1 MIFLRAGTKTI
12 EVYKLNLLDKYIL
25 KEFLKILV
33 ITVLSF
39 IALFLIVDFFDKVRM
54 FLSNN
59 ASTGQMASYFVYSI
73 PMIISYIFPPAVL
86 LSTLMTFSSLSKF
99 NEITAMKANGI
110 NVYRISLPLIIFAVI
125 AAVFLFY
132 FNELISPASVQ
143 KTEYIVK
150 VDVQKQKTLGFF
162 KQNEIWYHGEN
173 AVYNFKMFDV
183 DKNTIRG
190 VTINYLNPDFTL
202 MSRIDAQS
210 AEWKNDQWV
219 FYNLLTTH
227 FDNNN
232 NPVLEWSKE
241 KVINIPEKPNDF
253 KVMQKDVE
261 KMGYF
266 ELSKYVKKIRLEGYD
281 VTKYLV
287 ELQGKIAFPMVILIM
302 VFIAVPFSLRSERS
316 GGVMQSIGLG
326 IFIGF
331 SYWIVHAFCMS
342 LGRSEILPVFL
353 AAWGANILFAAVAA
367 VLFYRV
373 HT

>member
-1 MIFLRAGTKTI
+1 MR
-12 EVYKLNLLDKYIL
+12 LLDKYIL
-25 KEFLKILV
+25 KEFLRFLV
-33 ITVLSF
+33 ITLLSF
-39 IALFLIVDFFDKVRM
+39 IALFLIVDFFEKIRM

-59 ASTGQMASYFVYSI
+59 ASVGQMASYFVYSI
-73 PMIISYIFPPAVL
+73 PMIVSYVFPPAVL

-110 NVYRISLPLIIFAVI
+110 NIYRISLPIIIFAAI
-125 AAVFLFY
+125 AAIFLFY
-132 FNELISPASVQ
+132 FSELITPASVQ
-143 KTEYIVK
+143 KTEHIVK
-150 VDVQKQKTLGFF
+150 VEVQKQKTLGFF

-183 DKNTIRG
+183 DKNIIRG
-190 VTINYLNPDFTL
+190 VTINYLSPDFTL
-202 MSRIDAQS
+202 MTRIDAQR
-210 AEWKNDQWV
+210 AEWKSDKWF
-219 FYNLLTTH
+219 FYDLLTTR

-241 KVINIPEKPNDF
+241 KVINITENQNDF

-266 ELSKYVKKIRLEGYD
+266 ELRKYVKKIRLEGYD

-331 SYWIVHAFCMS
+331 SYWIVHAFSMS
-342 LGRSEILPVFL
+342 LGKSEILPVFL

>member
-1 MIFLRAGTKTI
+1 MFFLCAKTKTI
-12 EVYKLNLLDKYIL
+12 EVGKLNLLDKYIL
-25 KEFLKILV
+25 KEFLRFLV
-33 ITVLSF
+33 ITLLSF
-39 IALFLIVDFFDKVRM
+39 IALFLIVDFFEKIRM

-59 ASTGQMASYFVYSI
+59 ASVSQMASYFICLI
-73 PMIISYIFPPAVL
+73 PMIISYVLPPAVL

-110 NVYRISLPLIIFAVI
+110 NIYRISLPIIIFAAI
-125 AAVFLFY
+125 AAVFSFY
-132 FNELISPASVQ
+132 FNELITPASVQ

-183 DKNTIRG
+183 DKNIIRG

-202 MSRIDAQS
+202 MARIDAQR
-210 AEWKNDQWV
+210 AEWKSDKWF
-219 FYNLLTTH
+219 FYNLLTTR
-227 FDNNN
+227 FDGNN

-241 KVINIPEKPNDF
+241 QVISIPEKPNDF

-266 ELSKYVKKIRLEGYD
+266 ELRKYVKKIRQEGYD

-287 ELQGKIAFPMVILIM
+287 DLHGKIAFPMVILIM
-302 VFIAVPFSLRSERS
+302 VIIAVPFSLRSERS

-326 IFIGF
+326 VFIGF
-331 SYWIVHAFCMS
+331 SYWIVHAFSMS
-342 LGRSEILPVFL
+342 LGKSEVLPALL
-353 AAWGANILFAAVAA
+353 AAWGANILFSAAAA

>member
-1 MIFLRAGTKTI
+1 MK
-12 EVYKLNLLDKYIL
+12 LLDKYIL

-33 ITVLSF
+33 ITILSF
-39 IALFLIVDFFDKVRM
+39 IALFLIVDFFDKIRM

-59 ASTGQMASYFVYSI
+59 ASAGQMASYFVYSI

-86 LSTLMTFSSLSKF
+86 LATLMTFSSLSKF

-110 NVYRISLPLIIFAVI
+110 NIYRISLPLIIFAAI

-132 FNELISPASVQ
+132 FNELISPASIQ

-150 VDVQKQKTLGFF
+150 VEVQKQKTLGFF
-162 KQNEIWYHGEN
+162 KQNEIWYHAEN

-183 DKNTIRG
+183 DKNIIRG

-202 MSRIDAQS
+202 KSRIDAQS

-219 FYNLLTTH
+219 FYNLLITH

-287 ELQGKIAFPMVILIM
+287 DLQGKIAFPMVILIM

-353 AAWGANILFAAVAA
+353 AAWGANILFAALAA

>member
-1 MIFLRAGTKTI
+1 MK
-12 EVYKLNLLDKYIL
+12 LLDKYIL

-39 IALFLIVDFFDKVRM
+39 IALFLIVDFFEKIRM

-59 ASTGQMASYFVYSI
+59 ASAGQMASYFVYSI

-86 LSTLMTFSSLSKF
+86 LSTLVTFSSLSKF

-110 NVYRISLPLIIFAVI
+110 NIYRISLPLIIFAAI
-125 AAVFLFY
+125 AAVILFY
-132 FNELISPASVQ
+132 FNELISPASIQ

-150 VDVQKQKTLGFF
+150 VEVQKQKAPGFF
-162 KQNEIWYHGEN
+162 KQNEIWFHGKN
-173 AVYNFKMFDV
+173 AVYNFKMFDA
-183 DKNTIRG
+183 DKNIIRG
-190 VTINYLNPDFTL
+190 VTINYINPDFTL
-202 MSRIDAQS
+202 GSRIDAQR
-210 AEWKNDQWV
+210 AEWKNNQWV
-219 FYNLLTTH
+219 FYNLMTTH

-241 KVINIPEKPNDF
+241 KIINIPEKPDDF

-266 ELSKYVKKIRLEGYD
+266 ELRKYVKKIRLEGYD
-281 VTKYLV
+281 VSKYLV

-331 SYWIVHAFCMS
+331 SYWIVNALSMS
-342 LGRSEILPVFL
+342 MGMKYLPPFF
-353 AAWGANILFAAVAA
+353 AAWGANIIFAAVAA

>member
-12 EVYKLNLLDKYIL
+12 EVYKLKLLDKYIL

-316 GGVMQSIGLG
+316 GGAMQSIGLG

-342 LGRSEILPVFL
+342 LGRSEIVPVLL

>member
-1 MIFLRAGTKTI
+1 MR
-12 EVYKLNLLDKYIL
+12 LLDKYIL
-25 KEFLKILV
+25 KEFLRFLV
-33 ITVLSF
+33 ITLLSF
-39 IALFLIVDFFDKVRM
+39 IALFLIVDFLEKIRM

-59 ASTGQMASYFVYSI
+59 ASVGQMASYFVYSI
-73 PMIISYIFPPAVL
+73 PMIVSYVFPPAVL

-110 NVYRISLPLIIFAVI
+110 NIYRISLPIIIFAAT
-125 AAVFLFY
+125 AAIFLFY
-132 FNELISPASVQ
+132 FSELITPASIQ
-143 KTEYIVK
+143 KTEHIVK
-150 VDVQKQKTLGFF
+150 VEVQKQKTLGFF

-183 DKNTIRG
+183 DKNIIRG
-190 VTINYLNPDFTL
+190 VTINYLSPDFTL
-202 MSRIDAQS
+202 MTRIDAQR
-210 AEWKNDQWV
+210 AEWKSDKWF
-219 FYNLLTTH
+219 FYDLLTTR

-241 KVINIPEKPNDF
+241 KVINIPENPNDF

-266 ELSKYVKKIRLEGYD
+266 ELRKYVKKIRLEGYD

-331 SYWIVHAFCMS
+331 SYWIVHAFSMS
-342 LGRSEILPVFL
+342 LGKSEILPVFL

>member
-1 MIFLRAGTKTI
+1 MIFYRAETKTI
-12 EVYKLNLLDKYIL
+12 EGYTLKLLDKYIL

-39 IALFLIVDFFDKVRM
+39 IALFLIVDFFDKIRM

-59 ASTGQMASYFVYSI
+59 ASVSQIASYFVYSI

-86 LSTLMTFSSLSKF
+86 LATLMTFSSLSKF

-110 NVYRISLPLIIFAVI
+110 NVYRISLPLIIFAAM

-132 FNELISPASVQ
+132 FSELISPASVQ

-150 VDVQKQKTLGFF
+150 VEVQKQKTLGFF

-183 DKNTIRG
+183 DKDTIRG

-210 AEWKNDQWV
+210 AEWKNNQWV
-219 FYNLLTTH
+219 FYNLLITR

-353 AAWGANILFAAVAA
+353 AAWGANILFAALAA

>member
-1 MIFLRAGTKTI
+1 MK
-12 EVYKLNLLDKYIL
+12 LLDKYIL
-25 KEFLKILV
+25 KEFLKFLV

-39 IALFLIVDFFDKVRM
+39 IALFLIVDFFEKIRM

-59 ASTGQMASYFVYSI
+59 ASVVQMASYFVYSI

-86 LSTLMTFSSLSKF
+86 LATLMTFSSFSKF

-110 NVYRISLPLIIFAVI
+110 NIYRISLPLIIFAAI
-125 AAVFLFY
+125 MAVFLFY
-132 FNELISPASVQ
+132 FNELITPASVQ
-143 KTEYIVK
+143 KTEHIVK
-150 VDVQKQKTLGFF
+150 VEVQKQKTLGFF

-183 DKNTIRG
+183 NKNIFRG

-202 MSRIDAQS
+202 MMRIDAQR
-210 AEWKNDQWV
+210 AEWKNNKWV

-253 KVMQKDVE
+253 KVMQKDAE

-266 ELSKYVKKIRLEGYD
+266 ELRKYVKKI
-281 VTKYLV
+281 
-287 ELQGKIAFPMVILIM
+287 Q
-302 VFIAVPFSLRSERS
+302 S
-316 GGVMQSIGLG
+316 GRI
-326 IFIGF
+326 
-331 SYWIVHAFCMS
+331 
-342 LGRSEILPVFL
+342 
-353 AAWGANILFAAVAA
+353 
-367 VLFYRV
+367 
-373 HT
+373 

>member
-1 MIFLRAGTKTI
+1 MIFLRAETKTI
-12 EVYKLNLLDKYIL
+12 EVYKLKLLDKYIL

-316 GGVMQSIGLG
+316 GGAMQSIGLG

>member
-1 MIFLRAGTKTI
+1 LK
-12 EVYKLNLLDKYIL
+12 LLDKYIL

-39 IALFLIVDFFDKVRM
+39 IALFLIVDFFEKIRM

-59 ASTGQMASYFVYSI
+59 ASAGQMASYFVYSI

-86 LSTLMTFSSLSKF
+86 LSTLVTFSSLSKF

-110 NVYRISLPLIIFAVI
+110 NIYRISLPLIIFAAI
-125 AAVFLFY
+125 AAVILFY
-132 FNELISPASVQ
+132 FNELISPASIQ

-150 VDVQKQKTLGFF
+150 VEVQKQKAPGFF
-162 KQNEIWYHGEN
+162 KQNEIWFHGKN
-173 AVYNFKMFDV
+173 AVYNFKMFDA
-183 DKNTIRG
+183 DKNIIRG
-190 VTINYLNPDFTL
+190 VTINYINPDFTL
-202 MSRIDAQS
+202 GSRIDAQR
-210 AEWKNDQWV
+210 AEWKNNQWV
-219 FYNLLTTH
+219 FYNLMTTH

-241 KVINIPEKPNDF
+241 KIINIPEKPDDF

-266 ELSKYVKKIRLEGYD
+266 ELRKYVKKIRLEGYD
-281 VTKYLV
+281 VSKYLV

-331 SYWIVHAFCMS
+331 SYWIVNALSMS
-342 LGRSEILPVFL
+342 MGMKYLPPFF
-353 AAWGANILFAAVAA
+353 AAWGANIIFAAVAA

>member
-1 MIFLRAGTKTI
+1 
-12 EVYKLNLLDKYIL
+12 
-25 KEFLKILV
+25 
-33 ITVLSF
+33 
-39 IALFLIVDFFDKVRM
+39 
-54 FLSNN
+54 
-59 ASTGQMASYFVYSI
+59 
-73 PMIISYIFPPAVL
+73 
-86 LSTLMTFSSLSKF
+86 
-99 NEITAMKANGI
+99 
-110 NVYRISLPLIIFAVI
+110 
-125 AAVFLFY
+125 
-132 FNELISPASVQ
+132 
-143 KTEYIVK
+143 VK
-150 VDVQKQKTLGFF
+150 VEVQKQKTLGFF

-210 AEWKNDQWV
+210 AAWKNDKWF
-219 FYNLLTTH
+219 FYNLLTTR

-241 KVINIPEKPNDF
+241 KLITIPEKPNDF
-253 KVMQKDVE
+253 KLMQKDVE

-287 ELQGKIAFPMVILIM
+287 ELQGKIAFPMVLLIM

-331 SYWIVHAFCMS
+331 SYWIVHAFSMS